1 MVSSTV
7 ASWTFAKRPGS
18 FKASVVTCQR
28 LLVGELETQSA
39 KPGGVIW
46 SSRPF
51 RPRHGAPPDA
61 VLPQEGTPAH
71 GAHCDDKIR
80 ECVLAAPGKS
90 APAISLT
97 IRLSC
102 KCCC

>member
-51 RPRHGAPPDA
+51 
-61 VLPQEGTPAH
+61 
-71 GAHCDDKIR
+71 
-80 ECVLAAPGKS
+80 
-90 APAISLT
+90 
-97 IRLSC
+97 
-102 KCCC
+102 